1 MNESDLEKI
10 FAYSPVS
17 GGVYSG
23 ESLPVQHI
31 EWPKETWFTNRLKK
45 NSAGD
50 HARMKHI
57 VILAGPCVKREIM
70 PEINRQIKMHQ
81 CDLVELFGE
90 KKRVPTAVIAERLRT
105 ASEPTRDK
113 LVRALKSPE
122 VRLGDD
128 YIAWE

>member
-1 MNESDLEKI
+1 
-10 FAYSPVS
+10 
-17 GGVYSG
+17 
-23 ESLPVQHI
+23 
-31 EWPKETWFTNRLKK
+31 
-45 NSAGD
+45 
-50 HARMKHI
+50 MKHI
-57 VILAGPCVKREIM
+57 VILAGPCVKREII

-81 CDLVELFGE
+81 CDLVEPFGE